1 MMRSGF
7 AQGGVIAAVVTVVA
21 AAGVGVAGAD
31 QRADTTVYG
40 KDPGGPCFS
49 TAAPPTDCVPS
60 ETADVSIDT
69 GETVTWTWN
78 DDDGAQVHNA
88 AADNSV
94 AADPNWANFTSDIAP
109 EGTAEYTFNQPGD
122 YEFVCQAHP
131 EQMHGVLHVTGDP
144 IETPTST
151 PTSTATATP
160 TTQPGTGGGG
170 TTTPSPQPSI
180 DSVKPTVKR
189 LKLKALRHGARVTFR
204 LSEPATVTI
213 RIKRGKKTVIT
224 KRVQAAAG
232 KRMVTVRSRKLR
244 KGRYAIQVLARDA
257 VGNRS
262 VVAKKT
268 LRLKR

>member
-1 MMRSGF
+1 MRSAF
-7 AQGGVIAAVVTVVA
+7 AQGGVVAAVVTVLA
-21 AAGVGVAGAD
+21 AAGVGVAGAK
-31 QRADTTVYG
+31 QVAAADATVYG
-40 KDPGGPCFS
+40 KDDGGPCFS
-49 TAAPPTDCVPS
+49 TTAPPSACTTD
-60 ETADVSIDT
+60 ETAEVSINT
-69 GETVTWTWN
+69 GEKVTWSFTGN
-78 DDDGAQVHNA
+78 VTHNA
-88 AADNSV
+88 AAANDV
-94 AADPNWANFTSDIAP
+94 PADPTWKDYSGDFVTTGSYSRTFT
-109 EGTAEYTFNQPGD
+109 QPGD
-122 YEFVCQAHP
+122 YEFLCQAHP
-131 EQMHGVLHVTGDP
+131 EQMKGVIHVTGDP
-144 IETPTST
+144 VETPTST

-170 TTTPSPQPSI
+170 TATPSPQPSI

-189 LKLKALRHGARVTFR
+189 LKLKALRHAARVTFR

-232 KRMVTVRSRKLR
+232 RRRVTVRSRKLR